1 MVQDMDKGILR
12 NIIREGQ
19 EDIAAVEAELFKRP
33 LVFEQ
38 NGRYVITGI
47 RHAGKSYLLYQKA
60 LELIQQ
66 GHRLEEM
73 LYINF
78 DDERLYGVITAV
90 ELDDI
95 LQAYAS
101 MYSHKPILLLD
112 EIQNV
117 DGWEHFARRLANRK
131 YIVMITGSNAKM
143 LSKDMATVLGNR
155 YLDERVFPY
164 SFREYSEAKGIDLGP
179 NWQYGARRNEV
190 ILAFNDYF
198 GWGGF
203 PELLLYNNKRKWL
216 NQLYEKILLGD
227 IIQRHKLKNEMAVRL
242 TYRRLAET
250 VKHPVAYNR
259 ISNLV
264 KSTGV
269 KTTPASVMDYV
280 DYAKEA
286 FLIFSLNNY
295 ASKFAEKETVKKH
308 YFADNGLLRIFL
320 NDPDTALLENIC
332 AIDLQARYGEDQ
344 VWFWNRNVEVD
355 FFIPEEKLAVQ
366 ACYSTTKDINTFER
380 EVKALVE
387 MDKVHPLD
395 RIVIVTFDE
404 ERTHKAGNGKDI
416 EIIPAWKWLLR

>member
-1 MVQDMDKGILR
+1 MDKIVLK

-19 EDIAAVEAELFKRP
+19 EDIAAVEAELIKRS
-33 LVFEQ
+33 LFFES

-66 GHRLEEM
+66 GHRLEEI

-78 DDERLYGVITAV
+78 DDERLYGVITAE

-101 MYSHKPILLLD
+101 MYPHKPILLLD
-112 EIQNV
+112 EIQNI

-131 YIVMITGSNAKM
+131 YIVMITGSNARM

-155 YLDERVFPY
+155 YLDEQVFPY
-164 SFREYSEAKGIDLGP
+164 SFPEYLRAKGVELGS
-179 NWQYGARRNEV
+179 NWQYGARRNEI
-190 ILAFNDYF
+190 ILTFGEYF

-242 TYRRLAET
+242 TYKRLAET

-259 ISNLV
+259 IANLV

-269 KTTPASVMDYV
+269 NTTPASVMDYV
-280 DYAKEA
+280 DYAREA
-286 FLIFSLNNY
+286 FLVFSLNNY
-295 ASKFAEKETVKKH
+295 ASKFTEKETVKKH
-308 YFADNGLLRIFL
+308 YFVDNGLLRIFL
-320 NDPDTALLENIC
+320 SDPDTALLENIC
-332 AIDLQARYGEDQ
+332 AVDLRTRYGEDR

-355 FFIPEEKLAVQ
+355 FFVPEDKLAVQ
-366 ACYSTTKDINTFER
+366 ACYSTSADVNTFER

-387 MDKVHPLD
+387 LDKVHRLD
-395 RIVIVTFDE
+395 RMVIVTFDE
-404 ERTHKAGNGKDI
+404 ERTFKAENGADI
-416 EIIPAWKWLLR
+416 EIIPVWKWLLRSAE

>member
-1 MVQDMDKGILR
+1 MDKEILR
-12 NIIREGQ
+12 NVIREGQ
-19 EDIAAVEAELFKRP
+19 EDIAVVEAELYKRP
-33 LVFEQ
+33 FVFEP

-60 LELIQQ
+60 LELIRE
-66 GHRLEEM
+66 GHKLEEM

-78 DDERLYGVITAV
+78 DDERLYGVITAP

-101 MYSHKPILLLD
+101 MFPHKPVLLLD

-131 YIVMITGSNAKM
+131 YLVIITGSNARM

-164 SFREYSEAKGIDLGP
+164 SFREYLGAKGIELDP
-179 NWQYGARRNEV
+179 NWRYGTRKNEV
-190 ILAFNDYF
+190 ILAFKDYF

-242 TYRRLAET
+242 TYKRLAET

-280 DYAKEA
+280 DFAKEA
-286 FLIFSLNNY
+286 FLVFSLNNY
-295 ASKFAEKETVKKH
+295 ASKFTEKETVKKH

-320 NDPDTALLENIC
+320 GDPDTALLENIC
-332 AIDLQARYGEDQ
+332 AIDLHARLEEDQ

-366 ACYSTTKDINTFER
+366 ACYSTSKDINTFER
-380 EVKALVE
+380 EVKALIE
-387 MDKVHPLD
+387 LDKVHPLN
-395 RIVIVTFDE
+395 RLVIVTFDE
-404 ERTHKAGNGKDI
+404 ERTIKSDNGKDI
-416 EIIPAWKWLLR
+416 EIIPVWKWLLR

>member
-1 MVQDMDKGILR
+1 MDKEILR

-19 EDIAAVEAELFKRP
+19 EDIAAVEAELYHRLF
-33 LVFEQ
+33 VFEQ

-60 LELIQQ
+60 LELIRE
-66 GHRLEEM
+66 GHKLEEM

-78 DDERLYGVITAV
+78 DDERLYGVITAP

-95 LQAYAS
+95 LQAFAS
-101 MYSHKPILLLD
+101 MYPHKPILLLD

-131 YIVMITGSNAKM
+131 YLVMITGSNARM

-155 YLDERVFPY
+155 YLEERVFPY
-164 SFREYSEAKGIDLGP
+164 SFREYLGAKGIVLDS
-179 NWQYGARRNEV
+179 NWQYGKRKNE
-190 ILAFNDYF
+190 IMLAFNDYF

-242 TYRRLAET
+242 TYKRLAET

-269 KTTPASVMDYV
+269 KTTPVSVMDYV
-280 DYAKEA
+280 DFAKEA
-286 FLIFSLNNY
+286 FLVFSLDNY
-295 ASKFAEKETVKKH
+295 ASKFAEKATVKKH

-320 NDPDTALLENIC
+320 SDPDTALLENIC
-332 AIDLQARYGEDQ
+332 AIDLHTRHEEDQ

-355 FFIPEEKLAVQ
+355 FFLPEEKLGVQ
-366 ACYSTTKDINTFER
+366 ACYSTSKDINTFER

-387 MDKVHPLD
+387 LDKVHSLN
-395 RIVIVTFDE
+395 RLVIVTFDE
-404 ERTHKAGNGKDI
+404 ERILQADNGKDI
-416 EIIPAWKWLLR
+416 EIIPVWKWLLR